1 MVICADFL
9 EDDISFPARFASVE
23 QSFSTK
29 FEGTVLVQ
37 GPPGPAGPQ
46 GKTGASCYVRINP
59 ETMMWETATVSEG
72 EEAIW
77 ISSGIVAVGPAGIT
91 PHIGANGNWFVGE
104 TDTGKPSR
112 GADGVP
118 GKPGA
123 TGPVGPQGPAGAPG
137 TNGTSVR
144 HWWDGTVLYIAS
156 ASGTSSADLRG
167 PAGEGGTAD
176 VAPLF
181 VGVTADMV
189 IDCPVSDINDAVM
202 ASRSVYLIG
211 YDQNGRYML
220 GLGVG
225 IVDNSF
231 VFTPYISGDGQFL
244 VYSVDISTG
253 AVSMLDA
260 AAVFGEQFSSVIY
273 EALAQAKAS
282 GEFDGADGITPH
294 IGANGNWFI
303 GDTDTGKPSRGADG
317 KTAYQYA
324 KDGGYTGSESDF
336 ALKIAKE
343 CPTKLSELTN
353 DKGYITSGEAPVQS
367 VNGETG
373 AVHLTASDVGAR
385 SASWMPTAAQVG
397 AVPVERTVNGKA
409 LSGDIALNA
418 EDVGARSNTW
428 TPTYTDVG
436 AEKSGTAA
444 SAVTAHNSK
453 EDAHNDIR
461 LLIAAL
467 TTRLDALANSDDTTL
482 DQMAEVVAYI
492 KDNRGLIEQITTGKV
507 SVSDIVNNLTT
518 NVANKPLSAAQGVAL
533 KALIDAITV
542 PTKLSQ
548 LTNDKGYITGY
559 TETDPTV
566 PAWAKEPNKP
576 SYDKSEVGLGKV
588 DNVKQY
594 SASNPPPYPV
604 TSVNGNTGAVTL
616 DAAAVG
622 ARPDTWMPS
631 AADVG
636 ALTESALG
644 GAVNNALE
652 QAKASG
658 AFDGATGQR
667 GTGLLAIT
675 TAPSSYTT
683 EVNGITPTYRIALDT
698 VKSQAGV
705 DEVLVG
711 DTLRYSYYH
720 YPIIYVDASYV
731 YCRARVNIRGA
742 TGADGATPEKGTDY
756 FTPADKNEMVNSV
769 LAALPTWTGG
779 SY

>member
-1 MVICADFL
+1 MRLAMKFR
-9 EDDISFPARFASVE
+9 EEE
-23 QSFSTK
+23 QSFPMK

-37 GPPGPAGPQ
+37 GPA
-46 GKTGASCYVRINP
+46 
-59 ETMMWETATVSEG
+59 
-72 EEAIW
+72 
-77 ISSGIVAVGPAGIT
+77 GPAGIT

-137 TNGTSVR
+137 THGTSVR

-156 ASGTSSADLRG
+156 ASGTSSANLK
-167 PAGEGGTAD
+167 GEKGDPSDSTAL
-176 VAPLF
+176 APLTVTVSVDDNLSMTASHTGEEILAALTEGRQ
-181 VGVTADMV
+181 VGLLFSGMLLN
-189 IDCPVSDINDAVM
+189 IM
-202 ASRSVYLIG
+202 GVY
-211 YDQNGRYML
+211 
-220 GLGVG
+220 
-225 IVDNSF
+225 
-231 VFTPYISGDGQFL
+231 DGQITFCPIL
-244 VYSVDISTG
+244 YGNQMMLIYVDSATN
-253 AVSMLDA
+253 AVGWHIHEYMKADA
-260 AAVFGEQFSSVIY
+260 LPAAIN
-273 EALAQAKAS
+273 EALAQAKGS
-282 GEFDGADGITPH
+282 GEFTGPAGPEGPQGPKGDTGPEGPQGIPGEAGPAGPAGADGK
-294 IGANGNWFI
+294 A
-303 GDTDTGKPSRGADG
+303 G

-336 ALKIAKE
+336 AHKLAE
-343 CPTKLSELTN
+343 EYPSKLSELTN

-418 EDVGARSNTW
+418 EDVGARPDTW

-507 SVSDIVNNLTT
+507 SVADIVNNLTT

-548 LTNDKGYITGY
+548 LTNDKGYITSG
-559 TETDPTV
+559 E
-566 PAWAKEPNKP
+566 A
-576 SYDKSEVGLGKV
+576 
-588 DNVKQY
+588 
-594 SASNPPPYPV
+594 PV
-604 TSVNGNTGAVTL
+604 QSVNGKTGAVTL
-616 DAAAVG
+616 DAAA
-622 ARPDTWMPS
+622 
-631 AADVG
+631 VG

-683 EVNGITPTYRIALDT
+683 EVNGITPTYRIALST

-731 YCRARVNIRGA
+731 YCRARVSIRGG
-742 TGADGATPEKGTDY
+742 TGAAGATPERGTDY
-756 FTPADKNEMVNSV
+756 FTPADKTEMVNSV
-769 LAALPTWTGG
+769 KEALPTLTVTGVDADGNTHLWTIYGVAN
-779 SY
+779 

>member
-1 MVICADFL
+1 MDMKVKFQENEMNFHADFG
-9 EDDISFPARFASVE
+9 EVNEVMRIERGATFVPSVSNEGVISWTNDGNLDNPIPVNIR
-23 QSFSTK
+23 
-29 FEGTVLVQ
+29 
-37 GPPGPAGPQ
+37 GPQ
-46 GKTGASCYVRINP
+46 GPVGATGLQGPQGVQGEKGDPGKDGIN
-59 ETMMWETATVSEG
+59 G
-72 EEAIW
+72 R
-77 ISSGIVAVGPAGIT
+77 
-91 PHIGANGNWFVGE
+91 
-104 TDTGKPSR
+104 D
-112 GADGVP
+112 GADGIN
-118 GKPGA
+118 GKDGA
-123 TGPVGPQGPAGAPG
+123 TGPQGPAGAPG
-137 TNGTSVR
+137 KDGKDGVNGKDGTSVT
-144 HWWDGTVLYIAS
+144 HSWDGTVLTITS

-181 VGVTADMV
+181 VSVTADMV
-189 IDCPVSDINDAVM
+189 IDCPVSDIYDAVM
-202 ASRSVYLIG
+202 ASRPVYLIG
-211 YDQNGRYML
+211 YDQNGRYMV
-220 GLGVG
+220 GLAVG

-273 EALAQAKAS
+273 EALELAKAS
-282 GEFDGADGITPH
+282 GEFTGPAGPKGEAGPAGPAGADGK
-294 IGANGNWFI
+294 A
-303 GDTDTGKPSRGADG
+303 G

-507 SVSDIVNNLTT
+507 SVVDIVNNLTT

-588 DNVKQY
+588 ANERQY

-604 TSVNGNTGAVTL
+604 SSVNGKTGVVTL
-616 DAAAVG
+616 D
-622 ARPDTWMPS
+622 

-644 GAVNNALE
+644 GAVNNALA

-658 AFDGATGQR
+658 EFDGADGQR

-720 YPIIYVDASYV
+720 YPIVYVDASYV

-742 TGADGATPEKGTDY
+742 TGAAGATPEKGTDY
-756 FTPADKNEMVNSV
+756 FTPADKTEMVNSV
-769 LAALPTWTGG
+769 KEALPTLTVTGVDADGTTHTWTMYGVAN
-779 SY
+779 

>member
-1 MVICADFL
+1 MLDAAAVFGEQFPTVIYEALEQAKASGEFDGADGKDG
-9 EDDISFPARFASVE
+9 EDGDD
-23 QSFSTK
+23 
-29 FEGTVLVQ
+29 
-37 GPPGPAGPQ
+37 
-46 GKTGASCYVRINP
+46 
-59 ETMMWETATVSEG
+59 
-72 EEAIW
+72 
-77 ISSGIVAVGPAGIT
+77 GIT
-91 PHIGANGNWFVGE
+91 PHIGNNGNWFIGT

-118 GKPGA
+118 GKPGE
-123 TGPVGPQGPAGAPG
+123 TGPVGPTGPAGDPG
-137 TNGTSVR
+137 E
-144 HWWDGTVLYIAS
+144 DG
-156 ASGTSSADLRG
+156 
-167 PAGEGGTAD
+167 
-176 VAPLF
+176 
-181 VGVTADMV
+181 
-189 IDCPVSDINDAVM
+189 SD
-202 ASRSVYLIG
+202 
-211 YDQNGRYML
+211 
-220 GLGVG
+220 
-225 IVDNSF
+225 
-231 VFTPYISGDGQFL
+231 
-244 VYSVDISTG
+244 
-253 AVSMLDA
+253 
-260 AAVFGEQFSSVIY
+260 
-273 EALAQAKAS
+273 
-282 GEFDGADGITPH
+282 
-294 IGANGNWFI
+294 
-303 GDTDTGKPSRGADG
+303 GKDG

-336 ALKIAKE
+336 ANKLAKE

-385 SASWMPTAAQVG
+385 SASWMPTASQVG

-409 LSGDIALNA
+409 LSGDIVLNA
-418 EDVGARSNTW
+418 EDVGARPDTW
-428 TPTYTDVG
+428 TPTYSDVG
-436 AEKSGTAA
+436 AEKSGTAS
-444 SAVTAHNSK
+444 SAVNTHNSK

-467 TTRLDALANSDDTTL
+467 TARLDALANSDDTTL

-492 KDNRGLIEQITTGKV
+492 KDNRGLIEQVTTGKV

-604 TSVNGNTGAVTL
+604 SSVNGKTGAVTL

-644 GAVNNALE
+644 GAVNNALA

-658 AFDGATGQR
+658 EFDGADGQNGASGKD
-667 GTGLLAIT
+667 GT
-675 TAPSSYTT
+675 S
-683 EVNGITPTYRIALDT
+683 VT
-698 VKSQAGV
+698 VKSV
-705 DEVLVG
+705 SES
-711 DTLRYSYYH
+711 T
-720 YPIIYVDASYV
+720 
-731 YCRARVNIRGA
+731 
-742 TGADGATPEKGTDY
+742 ADGGNNVVTFSDGKTLTVKNGSKGSSGSNGKDGKTPVKGTDY
-756 FTPADKNEMVNSV
+756 FTAADKTEMVNSV
-769 LAALPTWTGG
+769 KAALPTLTVTGVDADGVTHTWTMYGVAN
-779 SY
+779 